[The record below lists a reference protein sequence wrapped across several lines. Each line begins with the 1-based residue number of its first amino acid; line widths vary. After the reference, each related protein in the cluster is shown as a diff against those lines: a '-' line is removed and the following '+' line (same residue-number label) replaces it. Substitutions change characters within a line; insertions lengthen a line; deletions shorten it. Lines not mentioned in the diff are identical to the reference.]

1 MEEDADALKIV
12 FGSTGIEDGVVNTGA
27 PAADVSGK
35 MLVIDSNN
43 PLVVR
48 VVVRV
53 VANELGRL
61 ADKLVEVGVVKDT
74 EMPDND
80 SERSVADKDVIE
92 IEGVGDGTVIDD
104 RFVEIVVDNVTLV
117 VGTTVKSWATLSC
130 DCSEATTAMIETIR
144 GSTDGALGACAWT
157 VTAAP
162 GAGGA
167 TLVDGTAIEV
177 DGTATE
183 VVGRRVLAVFLTDDT
198 TPERIVDGSKVVR
211 DVSSVD
217 LVIMVVRETGV
228 VLGVVTDTARMLVRG
243 VDNGVDKMVDVRGRV
258 ATRWNSTSAAFT
270 YVT

>member
-1 MEEDADALKIV
+1 MVEDSDALKTV
-12 FGSTGIEDGVVNTGA
+12 FGSKGIEDGVINTGA

-35 MLVIDSNN
+35 MLVTDSND

-53 VANELGRL
+53 VANEIGRL
-61 ADKLVEVGVVKDT
+61 ADKLVEAGAVKDT
-74 EMPDND
+74 EILDND

-92 IEGVGDGTVIDD
+92 REGVGDGTVIDD
-104 RFVEIVVDNVTLV
+104 RLIEIVVDNVTLV
-117 VGTTVKSWATLSC
+117 DGTTVMSWATLSC
-130 DCSEATTAMIETIR
+130 DCNEATTAMIETIR

-167 TLVDGTAIEV
+167 TLVDGTATEV
-177 DGTATE
+177 DGTATK
-183 VVGRRVLAVFLTDDT
+183 VDGRRVLAVFLTDDT
-198 TPERIVDGSKVVR
+198 TPGRTVEGSKVVR

-217 LVIMVVRETGV
+217 LVIMVVCDTGV

-243 VDNGVDKMVDVRGRV
+243 VDNRGDKMVDVRGRV
-258 ATRWNSTSAAFT
+258 TTRRNSTSATFT